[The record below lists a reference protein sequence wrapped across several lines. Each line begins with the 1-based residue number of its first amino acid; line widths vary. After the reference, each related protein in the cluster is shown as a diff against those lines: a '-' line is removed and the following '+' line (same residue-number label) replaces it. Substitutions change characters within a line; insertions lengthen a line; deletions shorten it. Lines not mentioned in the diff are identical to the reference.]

1 MKKKIVKTLGF
12 AMIKKFL
19 AENVNR
25 VEAETATAITVDE
38 ALSIFR

>member
-1 MKKKIVKTLGF
+1 VKTLGF

-25 VEAETATAITVDE
+25 VETATAITVDE